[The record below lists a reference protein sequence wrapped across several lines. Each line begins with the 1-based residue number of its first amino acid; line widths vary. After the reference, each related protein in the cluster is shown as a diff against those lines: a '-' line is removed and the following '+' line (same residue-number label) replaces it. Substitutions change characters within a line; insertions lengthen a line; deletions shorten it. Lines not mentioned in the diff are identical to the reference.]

1 MYSIATR
8 SHLFRVVAFR
18 IQFRPV
24 NMIHRCQPMLGTF
37 VEISLDGGTERSLQ
51 KEAGKAFEIIG
62 SVQRMMGFHDPESD
76 VSRLNQCAHVAP
88 LRVHPWTWQV
98 IEKAVKLSEETEGAF
113 DITVAPQLVKWGYLP
128 RHKSFTALGE
138 AGLWKQIEMLPDCQI
153 RFHQPLQIDL
163 GDISK
168 GFAVDKAIDLL
179 ATRGIG
185 QATVNAG
192 GDLRVLGVQN
202 EVSTGRDADASQT
215 RQHPSVMLR
224 PAVATSAA
232 YFARQRMGCSKVSP
246 IVHPHTGK
254 PLRSNVS
261 VSVFSRTCMEADA
274 LTKAVLLAPQAVWN
288 RVLRLHDSLAL
299 FITSRGEQVLFPA

>member
-1 MYSIATR
+1 
-8 SHLFRVVAFR
+8 
-18 IQFRPV
+18 
-24 NMIHRCQPMLGTF
+24 MIRRCQPLLGTF
-37 VEISLDGGTERSLQ
+37 VEISLDGGTERSLI

-98 IEKAVKLSEETEGAF
+98 VEQAVKLSEETEGAF

-128 RHKSFTALGE
+128 RHKSFTALSE
-138 AGLWKQIEMLPDCQI
+138 AGMWKQIEMLPDCQI

-163 GDISK
+163 GGIAK

-185 QATVNAG
+185 QAAVNAG
-192 GDLRVLGVQN
+192 GDLRIHGSRTEAVAI
-202 EVSTGRDADASQT
+202 RDPESPQT
-215 RQHPSVMLR
+215 VQHPSIMLR

-232 YFARQRMGCSKVSP
+232 YFARKRVGFSKVSP

-261 VSVFSRTCMEADA
+261 VSVFARTCMEADA

-288 RVLRLHDSLAL
+288 RVLRLHDSVAL
-299 FITSRGEQVLFPA
+299 FLTSRGEQVLYPA